1 MVLPASAHSFNSST
15 VLQLF
20 EGTLR
25 LFPWTT
31 YKLKLL
37 CLELLNSRK
46 VCYRY
51 YSVLSA
57 MVGQIAKY

>member
-25 LFPWTT
+25 LFP
-31 YKLKLL
+31 
-37 CLELLNSRK
+37 
-46 VCYRY
+46 
-51 YSVLSA
+51 
-57 MVGQIAKY
+57 